1 MVLSKSEK
9 DNKKILLQSFCVDPA
24 LNVHLIAVGDRNQ

>member
-9 DNKKILLQSFCVDPA
+9 DNKILLQSFCVDLA